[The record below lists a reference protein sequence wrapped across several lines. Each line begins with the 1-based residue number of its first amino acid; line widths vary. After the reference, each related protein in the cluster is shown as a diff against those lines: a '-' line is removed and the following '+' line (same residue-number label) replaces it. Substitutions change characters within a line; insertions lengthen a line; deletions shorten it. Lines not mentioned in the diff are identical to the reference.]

1 MTGSIEGSLQPA
13 VAKSLATWHDMVA
26 RRDLSAL
33 AGIVHA
39 DACFRSPMAFKPYQS
54 AAAVQLILGTVIQVF
69 SDFAYHRQLAS
80 ADGLSVVL
88 EFSAKVGDKSLK
100 GIDMIQFNEAGQIV
114 DFEVMVR
121 PFNGLQ
127 ALGAE
132 MGARLAAFLPAY
144 KATEKQA

>member
-1 MTGSIEGSLQPA
+1 MSDNTLDLQPSAAASLQR
-13 VAKSLATWHDMVA
+13 WHEMVA
-26 RRDLSAL
+26 NVDLSNLPDILDDNA
-33 AGIVHA
+33 V
-39 DACFRSPMAFKPYQS
+39 FRSPMAFKPYVS
-54 AAAVQLILGTVIQVF
+54 ATAVNLILNTVMQVF
-69 SDFAYHRQLAS
+69 TEFTYHRQLAS

-100 GIDMIQFNEAGQIV
+100 GIDMIQFNESGKIV

-132 MGARLAAFLPAY
+132 MGQRLAAFLPAY
-144 KATEKQA
+144 KSTQS